1 MDEPMK
7 ASEVF
12 TPGKFPEFTYIE
24 DHLVKPTQ
32 VLHDSL
38 EASMTVTLSGP
49 SKSGKT
55 VFIEK
60 NIGKDRLVPVSGAGV
75 ASPNELWSRVF
86 AVVGTPLP
94 SKVTETSGFQGE
106 AGGKVSG
113 GIPGVIKAEAKTG
126 GTWNNSTATQA
137 DAAIDYLS
145 LLIKELGGS
154 GLVVFID
161 DFHYVKSEAREE
173 ISNQIKD
180 ASAKGVLFVLAAVPY
195 HADDAVRANA
205 DLRGRAIKLDFNYWR
220 KNELLK
226 IATTGFEALNISMP
240 LSFIEALADE
250 AAGSPQLMQALC
262 LNSCFELGIRERPV
276 DTLTPNVEARLIKE
290 VCVRTAQTADYTS
303 IVNLMKDGP
312 KTRGTERNSHLLK
325 TGEVFDVYP
334 LIVKAIALAP
344 PELTIRYASLQQR
357 ITSLCAKEVPSGSSV
372 TGACGHM
379 CLIANAS
386 EGRNILEWDATHD
399 VLDILDPYLLFFIRW
414 GAL

>member
-1 MDEPMK
+1 MK

-24 DHLVKPTQ
+24 DHLVRHAQ

-38 EASMTVTLSGP
+38 DASITVTLSGP

-75 ASPNELWSRVF
+75 NSPNELWGRVF

-94 SKVTETSGFQGE
+94 AKVTETSGFQE
-106 AGGKVSG
+106 SAGGKVAG
-113 GIPGVIKAEAKTG
+113 GIPGFVKVEGNTG

-145 LLIKELGGS
+145 LLIKELSGT

-180 ASAKGVLFVLAAVPY
+180 AAAKGVLFVLAAVPY

-205 DLRGRAIKLDFNYWR
+205 DLRGRAIKLDFNYW
-220 KNELLK
+220 KKTELLK
-226 IATTGFEALNISMP
+226 IATIGFEALNIAMP

-262 LNSCFELGIRERPV
+262 LNSCFEMGIRERAAE
-276 DTLTPNVEARLIKE
+276 TATPAADLLLLEQ
-290 VCVRTAQTADYTS
+290 VCTRTAQTADYSS

-325 TGEVFDVYP
+325 TGEVCDVYP

-344 PELTIRYASLQQR
+344 PELTIRYANLQQR
-357 ITSLCAKEVPSGSSV
+357 ITNICAKDTPSGSSV

-379 CLIANAS
+379 CSIANAS
-386 EGRNILEWDATHD
+386 EGRNILEWDAAHD

-414 GAL
+414 GGI

>member
-1 MDEPMK
+1 MK
-7 ASEVF
+7 VSEVF

-24 DHLVKPTQ
+24 DHLVKHAQ
-32 VLHDSL
+32 MLHDSL
-38 EASMTVTLSGP
+38 DASMTVTLSGP

-75 ASPNELWSRVF
+75 NSPNELWGRVF

-94 SKVTETSGFQGE
+94 AKVTETSGFQGS
-106 AGGKVSG
+106 AGGKVAS
-113 GIPGVIKAEAKTG
+113 GIPGFVQAEANTSG
-126 GTWNNSTATQA
+126 NWNSSTATQA

-145 LLIKELGGS
+145 LLIKELAGT

-161 DFHYVKSEAREE
+161 DFHYVKPEAGEE
-173 ISNQIKD
+173 ISKQIKD
-180 ASAKGVLFVLAAVPY
+180 AAAKGVLFVLAAVPY

-205 DLRGRAIKLDFNYWR
+205 DLRGRATKLDFNYWR
-220 KNELLK
+220 KPELLK
-226 IATTGFEALNISMP
+226 IATIGFEALNISMP

-262 LNSCFELGIRERPV
+262 LNSCLEMGIRERAAE
-276 DTLTPNVEARLIKE
+276 TATPTTNLSLIKQ
-290 VCVRTAQTADYTS
+290 VCTRTAQTADYTS

-312 KTRGTERNSHLLK
+312 KTRGTERNSYLLK
-325 TGEVFDVYP
+325 TEEVCDVYP

-344 PELTIRYASLQQR
+344 PELTIRYANLQQR
-357 ITSLCAKEVPSGSSV
+357 ITSLCAKDTPSGSSV

-379 CLIANAS
+379 CSIANAS

-414 GAL
+414 GDT

>member
-1 MDEPMK
+1 MK
-7 ASEVF
+7 VSEVF

-24 DHLVKPTQ
+24 DHLVKHAQ
-32 VLHDSL
+32 MLHDSL
-38 EASMTVTLSGP
+38 DASMTVTLSGP

-75 ASPNELWSRVF
+75 NSPNELWGRVF

-94 SKVTETSGFQGE
+94 AKVTETSGFQGS
-106 AGGKVSG
+106 AGGKVAS
-113 GIPGVIKAEAKTG
+113 GIPGFVQAEANTSG
-126 GTWNNSTATQA
+126 NWNSSTATQA

-145 LLIKELGGS
+145 LLIKELAGT

-161 DFHYVKSEAREE
+161 DFHYVKPEAGEE
-173 ISNQIKD
+173 ISKQIKD
-180 ASAKGVLFVLAAVPY
+180 AAAKGVLFVLAAVPY
-195 HADDAVRANA
+195 HSDDAVRANA
-205 DLRGRAIKLDFNYWR
+205 DLRGRATKLDFNYW
-220 KNELLK
+220 KKPELLK
-226 IATTGFEALNISMP
+226 IATIGFEALNISMP
-240 LSFIEALADE
+240 LGFIEALADE

-262 LNSCFELGIRERPV
+262 LNSCFEMGIRERAAE
-276 DTLTPNVEARLIKE
+276 TATPTTNLSLIKQ
-290 VCVRTAQTADYTS
+290 VCTRTAQTADYTS

-312 KTRGTERNSHLLK
+312 KTRGTERNSYLLK
-325 TGEVFDVYP
+325 TEEVCDVYP

-344 PELTIRYASLQQR
+344 PELTIRYANLQQR
-357 ITSLCAKEVPSGSSV
+357 ITSLCAKDTPSGSSV

-379 CLIANAS
+379 CSIANAS

-414 GAL
+414 GDT

>member
-1 MDEPMK
+1 MK
-7 ASEVF
+7 VSEVF

-24 DHLVKPTQ
+24 DHLVKHAQ
-32 VLHDSL
+32 MLHDSL
-38 EASMTVTLSGP
+38 DASMTVTLSGP

-75 ASPNELWSRVF
+75 NSPNELWGRVF

-94 SKVTETSGFQGE
+94 AKVTETSGFQGS
-106 AGGKVSG
+106 AGGKVAS
-113 GIPGVIKAEAKTG
+113 GIPGFVQAEANTSG
-126 GTWNNSTATQA
+126 NWNSSTATQA

-145 LLIKELGGS
+145 LLIKELAGT

-161 DFHYVKSEAREE
+161 DFHYVKPEAGEE
-173 ISNQIKD
+173 ISKQIKD
-180 ASAKGVLFVLAAVPY
+180 AAAKGVLFVLAAVPY

-205 DLRGRAIKLDFNYWR
+205 DLRGRATKLDFNYW
-220 KNELLK
+220 KKPELLK
-226 IATTGFEALNISMP
+226 IATIGFEALNISMP

-262 LNSCFELGIRERPV
+262 LNSCFEMGIRERAAE
-276 DTLTPNVEARLIKE
+276 TATPTTNLSLIKQ
-290 VCVRTAQTADYTS
+290 VCTRTAQTADYTS

-312 KTRGTERNSHLLK
+312 KTRGTERNSYLLK
-325 TGEVFDVYP
+325 TEEVCDVYP

-344 PELTIRYASLQQR
+344 PELTIRYANLQQR
-357 ITSLCAKEVPSGSSV
+357 ITSLCAKDTPSGSSV

-379 CLIANAS
+379 CSIANAS

-414 GAL
+414 GDT

>member
-1 MDEPMK
+1 MK
-7 ASEVF
+7 VSEVF

-24 DHLVKPTQ
+24 DHLVKHAQ
-32 VLHDSL
+32 MLHDSL
-38 EASMTVTLSGP
+38 DASMTVTLSGP

-75 ASPNELWSRVF
+75 NSPNELWGRVF

-94 SKVTETSGFQGE
+94 AKVTETSGFQGS
-106 AGGKVSG
+106 AGGKVAS
-113 GIPGVIKAEAKTG
+113 GIPGFVQAEANTSG
-126 GTWNNSTATQA
+126 NWSSSTATQA

-145 LLIKELGGS
+145 LLIKELAGT

-161 DFHYVKSEAREE
+161 DFHYVKPEAGEE
-173 ISNQIKD
+173 ISKQIKD
-180 ASAKGVLFVLAAVPY
+180 AAAKGVLFVLAAVPY

-205 DLRGRAIKLDFNYWR
+205 DLRGRATKLDFNYW
-220 KNELLK
+220 KKPELLK
-226 IATTGFEALNISMP
+226 IATIGFEALNISMP
-240 LSFIEALADE
+240 LSIIEALADE

-262 LNSCFELGIRERPV
+262 LNSCFEMGIRERAAE
-276 DTLTPNVEARLIKE
+276 TATPTTNLSLIKQ
-290 VCVRTAQTADYTS
+290 VCTRTAQTADYTS

-312 KTRGTERNSHLLK
+312 KTRGTERNSYLLK
-325 TGEVFDVYP
+325 TEEVCDVYP

-344 PELTIRYASLQQR
+344 PELTIRYANLQQR
-357 ITSLCAKEVPSGSSV
+357 ITSLCAKDTPSGSSV

-379 CLIANAS
+379 CSIANAS

-414 GAL
+414 GDT

>member
-1 MDEPMK
+1 MK

-12 TPGKFPEFTYIE
+12 TPGKLPEITYID
-24 DHLVKPTQ
+24 DHLVKHAQ
-32 VLHDSL
+32 VLLDSL
-38 EASMTVTLSGP
+38 DASMAVTLSGP

-60 NIGKDRLVPVSGAGV
+60 NIGADRLIPVSGAGISS
-75 ASPNELWSRVF
+75 ADELWGRVF
-86 AVVGTPLP
+86 AVIGTPMP
-94 SKVTETSGFQGE
+94 AKVTKTSGFQGT

-113 GIPGVIKAEAKTG
+113 KIPLLVSGEVNTA
-126 GTWNNSTATQA
+126 GTWNDSTASQT
-137 DAAIDYLS
+137 DAALDYLA
-145 LLIKELGGS
+145 LLVKEVANT

-161 DFHYVKSEAREE
+161 DFHYINLEAREE

-180 ASAKGVLFVLAAVPY
+180 AAGKGVLFVLAAVPY

-205 DLRGRAIKLDFNYWR
+205 DLRGRAVKLDFNYWN
-220 KNELLK
+220 KDELLK
-226 IATTGFEALNISMP
+226 IATIGFNALNIGMP
-240 LSFIEALADE
+240 FAFIQGLADE

-262 LNSCFELGIRERPV
+262 LNSCYELGFRERQAQV
-276 DTLTPNVEARLIKE
+276 VTPTADVALLSR
-290 VCVRTAQTADYTS
+290 VCIRTAQTTDYTS

-325 TGEVFDVYP
+325 SGEVCDVYP

-344 PELTIRYASLQQR
+344 PELTIRYPNLQQR
-357 ITSLCAKEVPSGSSV
+357 ISTLCAKETPSGSSV

-379 CLIANAS
+379 CAIANAS
-386 EGRNILEWDATHD
+386 EGRNILEWDASHD

-414 GAL
+414 DGN

>member
-1 MDEPMK
+1 MDELMK

-24 DHLVKPTQ
+24 DHLVKHAQ

-38 EASMTVTLSGP
+38 DSSMTVTLSGP

-60 NIGKDRLVPVSGAGV
+60 NIGKDRLVPISGAGV
-75 ASPNELWSRVF
+75 NSPNELWARVF

-94 SKVTETSGFQGE
+94 TKVTETSGFQGS

-113 GIPGVIKAEAKTG
+113 GIPGLAKAEVNTG
-126 GTWNNSTATQA
+126 GTWNNSTATQS

-145 LLIKELGGS
+145 LLIKELAGS

-161 DFHYVKSEAREE
+161 DFHYVKPEAQEE

-180 ASAKGVLFVLAAVPY
+180 AAAKGVLFVLAAVPY

-205 DLRGRAIKLDFNYWR
+205 DLRGRAIKLDFNYW
-220 KNELLK
+220 KKPELLK
-226 IATTGFEALNISMP
+226 IAIIGFEALNIAMP
-240 LSFIEALADE
+240 LGFVEALADE

-262 LNSCFELGIRERPV
+262 LNSCFEMGIRERANETAAPTA
-276 DTLTPNVEARLIKE
+276 DLLLINQ
-290 VCVRTAQTADYTS
+290 VCTRTAQTTDYTS

-325 TGEVFDVYP
+325 TGEVCDVYP

-344 PELTIRYASLQQR
+344 PELTIRYANLQQR
-357 ITSLCAKEVPSGSSV
+357 ITNLCAKDTPSGSSV

-386 EGRNILEWDATHD
+386 EGRNILEWDAAHD

-414 GAL
+414 GDI

>member
-1 MDEPMK
+1 MK
-7 ASEVF
+7 VSEVF

-24 DHLVKPTQ
+24 DHLVKHAQ
-32 VLHDSL
+32 MLHDSL
-38 EASMTVTLSGP
+38 DASMTVTLSGP

-75 ASPNELWSRVF
+75 NSPNELWGRVF

-94 SKVTETSGFQGE
+94 AKVTETSGFQGS
-106 AGGKVSG
+106 AGGKVAS
-113 GIPGVIKAEAKTG
+113 GIPGFVQAEANTSG
-126 GTWNNSTATQA
+126 NWNSSTATQA

-145 LLIKELGGS
+145 LLIKELAGT

-161 DFHYVKSEAREE
+161 DFHYVKPEAGEE
-173 ISNQIKD
+173 ISKQIKD
-180 ASAKGVLFVLAAVPY
+180 AAAKGVLFVLAAVPY

-205 DLRGRAIKLDFNYWR
+205 DLRGRATKLDFNYW
-220 KNELLK
+220 KKPELLK
-226 IATTGFEALNISMP
+226 IATIGFEALNISMP

-262 LNSCFELGIRERPV
+262 LNSCFEMGIRERAAE
-276 DTLTPNVEARLIKE
+276 TATPATNLSLIKQ
-290 VCVRTAQTADYTS
+290 VCTRTAQTADYTS

-312 KTRGTERNSHLLK
+312 KTRGTERNSYLLK
-325 TGEVFDVYP
+325 TEEVCDVYP

-344 PELTIRYASLQQR
+344 PELTIRYANLQQR
-357 ITSLCAKEVPSGSSV
+357 ITSLCAKDTPSGSSV

-379 CLIANAS
+379 CSIANAS

-414 GAL
+414 GDT

>member
-1 MDEPMK
+1 MK

-12 TPGKFPEFTYIE
+12 TPGKFPEITYIE
-24 DHLVKPTQ
+24 DHLVRHAQ

-38 EASMTVTLSGP
+38 DASMTVTLSGP

-75 ASPNELWSRVF
+75 NSPNDLWGRVF

-94 SKVTETSGFQGE
+94 AKVTETSGFQGS
-106 AGGKVSG
+106 AGGKVAG
-113 GIPGVIKAEAKTG
+113 GIPGLIKAEANTG

-145 LLIKELGGS
+145 LLIKELAGTGF
-154 GLVVFID
+154 VVFID
-161 DFHYVKSEAREE
+161 DFHYVKSEVREE

-180 ASAKGVLFVLAAVPY
+180 AAAKGVLFVLAAVPY

-205 DLRGRAIKLDFNYWR
+205 DLRGRAIKLDFNYW
-220 KNELLK
+220 KKPELLK
-226 IATTGFEALNISMP
+226 IAMIGFEALNVAMP
-240 LSFIEALADE
+240 PSFIEALADE

-262 LNSCFELGIRERPV
+262 LNSCFEIGIRERAAE
-276 DTLTPNVEARLIKE
+276 TATPAADLPLIE
-290 VCVRTAQTADYTS
+290 QVCTRTAQTADYSS

-312 KTRGTERNSHLLK
+312 KTRGTERNAYLLK
-325 TGEVFDVYP
+325 TGEVCDVYP

-344 PELTIRYASLQQR
+344 PELTIRYANLQQR
-357 ITSLCAKEVPSGSSV
+357 ITNICAKETPSGSSV

-379 CLIANAS
+379 CSIANAS
-386 EGRNILEWDATHD
+386 EGRNILEWDVAHD

-414 GAL
+414 GGI